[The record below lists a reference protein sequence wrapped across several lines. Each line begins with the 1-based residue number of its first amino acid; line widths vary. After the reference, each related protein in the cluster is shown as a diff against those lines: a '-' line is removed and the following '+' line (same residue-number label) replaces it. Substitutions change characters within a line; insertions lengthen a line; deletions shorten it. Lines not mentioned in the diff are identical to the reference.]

1 MNVDGTL
8 AVDLPSDADIL
19 PPCREILARH
29 ARSFRLASVFLP
41 PSVQD
46 DAAIAYA
53 FCRAVDDG
61 VDDAGSAAAG
71 RAAVDDF
78 RAELLGKASARGVVS
93 AWRRLALRRRIASR
107 TAFDL
112 LDGVESDLGE
122 VRVADDAA
130 LLQYAYRVAGTV
142 GLMMAGIVEVRE
154 RAALPHAVDLGVA
167 MQLTNI
173 CRDVAEDAVLG
184 RVYLPRT
191 RLLAHGTTPEAI
203 LDGTAPPMAV
213 AAVVRDVLALA
224 ERYYASADA
233 GMYAIPWRARLGILA
248 ASRLYR
254 AIGRKLA
261 RNGGDAL
268 AGRTVLGAGERAL
281 ALGSAL
287 IAACTP
293 TTNGWVARA
302 HDATLHFSLRGL
314 PGAAPSGMDT

>member
-1 MNVDGTL
+1 MSAGGPLV
-8 AVDLPSDADIL
+8 VRLPSDAEVL
-19 PPCREILARH
+19 PACRAVLARH

-41 PSVQD
+41 EAVQD

-53 FCRAVDDG
+53 FCRAIDDG
-61 VDDAGSAAAG
+61 VDDADTAEAG
-71 RAAVDDF
+71 RIAVDGF
-78 RAELLGKASARGVVS
+78 RAELRGKASARGVVS

-107 TAFDL
+107 TAYDL
-112 LDGVESDLGE
+112 LDGVESDLGD
-122 VRVADDAA
+122 VRLADDAA

-142 GLMMAGIVEVRE
+142 GLMMAGIVGVRD

-173 CRDVAEDAVLG
+173 CRDVAEDAALG

-191 RLLAHGTTPEAI
+191 RLAAHGTTPEAV
-203 LDGTAPPMAV
+203 LDGTAPPSAV
-213 AAVVRDVLALA
+213 AAVVRDLLALA
-224 ERYYASADA
+224 DRYYASADA
-233 GMYAIPWRARLGILA
+233 GMHAIPWRARLGILA

-268 AGRTVLGAGERAL
+268 AGRTVLSAGERAL

-287 IAACTP
+287 VAACTP
-293 TTNGWVARA
+293 MVNGWVARA

-314 PGAAPSGMDT
+314 PGAAPTGMDT